1 MNARQNLAAIGFM
14 LVATAF
20 IAGTTVFAKML
31 GAGPDGLHPVQ
42 ITQGRFLFAL
52 IGFSVAAGVIRP
64 RFTRPNLKIHALR
77 SLAGF
82 AGVTLMFAAVQ
93 FIPLSDATALTFTN
107 PIFAMILA
115 IWVLGERVGPWR
127 WAAAGIAFAGAL
139 ILIRPGAGTFEI
151 GALVALGAAAL
162 TGIEITLLKFLTGR
176 EKPFQILLIN
186 NAFGLAFSTLAASLV
201 WQWPSQGQWGLL
213 CALGLTMGTAQVF
226 YIQAMRRGEASFV
239 VPFSYATLIFAAL
252 YDLALFDVMPDALS
266 AAGAAVILAGGL
278 LLAWREGRQSG
289 ATGAETATDAASSAS
304 RR

>member
-1 MNARQNLAAIGFM
+1 MDAKQNLGAIGFM
-14 LVATAF
+14 LAATAF

-31 GAGPDGLHPVQ
+31 GAGPAGLHPIQ

-52 IGFSVAAGVIRP
+52 IGFSAAAAVIRP
-64 RFTRPNLKIHALR
+64 RFTRPNLKLHALR

-93 FIPLSDATALTFTN
+93 FIPLADATALTFTN

-115 IWVLGERVGPWR
+115 IPVLGERVGPWR
-127 WAAAGIAFAGAL
+127 WAAAGIAFTGAL

-162 TGIEITLLKFLTGR
+162 TGTEITLLKFLTGR
-176 EKPFQILLIN
+176 EKPFQILLVN
-186 NAFGLAFSTLAASLV
+186 NIFGLVFASLAASLI
-201 WQWPSQGQWGLL
+201 WQWPTPEQWALL

-239 VPFSYATLIFAAL
+239 VPFSYATLIFAAF
-252 YDLALFDVMPDALS
+252 YDLALFGVVPDALS
-266 AAGAAVILAGGL
+266 GLGAAIILAGGL
-278 LLAWREGRQSG
+278 LLAWRETRHGR
-289 ATGAETATDAASSAS
+289 
-304 RR
+304 RV